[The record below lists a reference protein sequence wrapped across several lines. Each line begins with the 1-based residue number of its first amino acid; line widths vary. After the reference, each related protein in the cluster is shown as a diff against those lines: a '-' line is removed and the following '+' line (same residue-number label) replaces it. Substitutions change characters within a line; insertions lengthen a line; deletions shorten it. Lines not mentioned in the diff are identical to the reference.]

1 MREKEMHWTEHL
13 SKVIEGFF
21 DDLKGKVPEEFK
33 SHAKASLR
41 EMLLAMKSILDKGI
55 EVLEEKKEKKNVKKI
70 KVE

>member
-1 MREKEMHWTEHL
+1 MKEMHWTEHL
-13 SKVIEGFF
+13 SKAVEGFF

-33 SHAKASLR
+33 THAKASIK

-55 EVLEEKKEKKNVKKI
+55 EALEEKEERKRVKKV